1 MIMEKPKFRIN
12 QKCILYI
19 IICLVPMFVV
29 TITSDLPILLGN
41 WEFKAREI
49 LNLKIPNSNFYPA
62 GSAIML
68 LPFVWDG
75 PHFVTAVYFYFSL
88 GAFIY
93 WKICETISSKK
104 LRITALAALPAN
116 PYLVW
121 LCYTS
126 QDTVFEFALL
136 LSLVLFIVKSRPVLF
151 VISGFLLVLTRPSY
165 WVLFLVLGIFLYLII
180 RLPNKLKIIY
190 LAPFIIFPM
199 NILYNYNNY
208 GSLSIANEAGMT
220 AYFSYNKYYYLS
232 HPKFDMDVFLSKGGH
247 MEVNESKY
255 DTEAQTNEIY
265 TQKALASIK
274 ENPKETVLGLLQK
287 LDSYI
292 FDIQKIPHLPGEY
305 FLSPDA
311 SEIVIGDQRL
321 EWKFV
326 IGNLIYAVNRA
337 LLVFLLFPALLIFY
351 IGVRKKV
358 FLQLNYKT
366 AVLTFPWIF
375 GLIPGLMFYTETRF
389 KIISELILVPF
400 ICLVFTQF
408 KLSDKLRPNLRE
420 R

>member
-1 MIMEKPKFRIN
+1 
-12 QKCILYI
+12 
-19 IICLVPMFVV
+19 
-29 TITSDLPILLGN
+29 
-41 WEFKAREI
+41 
-49 LNLKIPNSNFYPA
+49 
-62 GSAIML
+62 
-68 LPFVWDG
+68 
-75 PHFVTAVYFYFSL
+75 
-88 GAFIY
+88 
-93 WKICETISSKK
+93 
-104 LRITALAALPAN
+104 
-116 PYLVW
+116 
-121 LCYTS
+121 
-126 QDTVFEFALL
+126 
-136 LSLVLFIVKSRPVLF
+136 
-151 VISGFLLVLTRPSY
+151 
-165 WVLFLVLGIFLYLII
+165 
-180 RLPNKLKIIY
+180 
-190 LAPFIIFPM
+190 
-199 NILYNYNNY
+199 
-208 GSLSIANEAGMT
+208 
-220 AYFSYNKYYYLS
+220 
-232 HPKFDMDVFLSKGGH
+232 MDVFLSKGGH